1 MSENPEPDRCPV
13 HSHISNASRN
23 ITPISTRSF
32 TRSKQPIDW
41 SFSKPR
47 VHGVRDYYPLAET
60 SLSVN
65 EDEWNSR
72 AEAGHFPPCG
82 QLDYLEEPQEP
93 STDVH
98 EVAAHTTHASKISVV
113 AFKLATS
120 PPSPP
125 AILSTTTPN
134 QVRLRKQRP
143 RKLLAHRKMRSYC
156 SYGWTGQQPGSGL
169 LDLTPAALGVFA
181 SSDRF

>member
-32 TRSKQPIDW
+32 TRSKQPLDR

-82 QLDYLEEPQEP
+82 QLEYVEEPQEQ
-93 STDVH
+93 STDVQ
-98 EVAAHTTHASKISVV
+98 EVRAHYSHVQDFRRARRRSRISFSTDGTIRLVITT
-113 AFKLATS
+113 
-120 PPSPP
+120 
-125 AILSTTTPN
+125 
-134 QVRLRKQRP
+134 
-143 RKLLAHRKMRSYC
+143 
-156 SYGWTGQQPGSGL
+156 
-169 LDLTPAALGVFA
+169 D
-181 SSDRF
+181 